1 MATAFSPPP
10 TTHPCYRLQGWL
22 LGVSVALPYAGGLC
36 PKGRLSCYAYR
47 LHIYTHHSPGFR
59 IHFSWCGLGAG
70 SLAQQHN
77 EFLDFTPGPLNL
89 GGLPAPHHIYPD
101 PLGQSGLPVAPSMS
115 PLAISFGGFVAAH
128 GSAVVVF

>member
-1 MATAFSPPP
+1 M
-10 TTHPCYRLQGWL
+10 
-22 LGVSVALPYAGGLC
+22 SVALPYAGGLC

-101 PLGQSGLPVAPSMS
+101 PLGQIGLLVAPSMS
-115 PLAISFGGFVAAH
+115 PLALSFGGFVAAH

>member
-36 PKGRLSCYAYR
+36 PRGRLSCYAYR

-77 EFLDFTPGPLNL
+77 DFLDFTAKIIRADKKASIFEHLRLRVHVVDHAHRMRLL
-89 GGLPAPHHIYPD
+89 GRTKRLPA
-101 PLGQSGLPVAPSMS
+101 LNT
-115 PLAISFGGFVAAH
+115 
-128 GSAVVVF
+128 